1 MAINSNRAGM
11 KPTSAIRQ
19 PRRQP
24 RKNSCGLMVEPRGGG
39 STQRRR
45 AATAACRWRTPHW
58 KIDRERPRAPP
69 AGGREQCRGRSGRC
83 GARFDRPF
91 AEPPWA
97 HNKTRTPRH
106 DHPQQLL
113 LPQERSHGTRL
124 SPQHPS
130 PAATAGV
137 WVVPA
142 DPSLPHR
149 VGSRKPGIRKSRPD
163 PAGWPAEG

>member
-1 MAINSNRAGM
+1 MLPAHTHAPARARAEGR
-11 KPTSAIRQ
+11 PRD
-19 PRRQP
+19 PRR
-24 RKNSCGLMVEPRGGG
+24 REPIHPSAG
-39 STQRRR
+39 TARRR
-45 AATAACRWRTPHW
+45 VRAHGTRGCASV
-58 KIDRERPRAPP
+58 DR
-69 AGGREQCRGRSGRC
+69 
-83 GARFDRPF
+83 F